1 MKHRA
6 NRVLFRKL
14 AGGFVALA
22 LVGFAPAASADVITG
37 LYSTGV
43 DSSGVTTTTDAPDLH
58 WKLNG
63 GNAYTGAV
71 SGMWPIG
78 VWAPNTST
86 SQWITPS
93 ANAAQSYNM
102 GSNGYYHYSLDFDIL
117 STQNPLTA
125 SFLGQFTV
133 DDRVTQI
140 KLNGTILFSESEGSD
155 SVWTDFSATS
165 GFVSGLNVLTFTVEN
180 IGLDGSN
187 PTGLDVDFLSSNVS
201 AVPEP
206 ATWLMMILGFAGF
219 GFLGYHRRTK
229 AVVAA

>member
-1 MKHRA
+1 M
-6 NRVLFRKL
+6 FRKL

-22 LVGFAPAASADVITG
+22 LVGFAPAANADVITG

-93 ANAAQSYNM
+93 TNAAQFYNM
-102 GSNGYYHYSLDFDIL
+102 GSNGYYH
-117 STQNPLTA
+117 
-125 SFLGQFTV
+125 
-133 DDRVTQI
+133 
-140 KLNGTILFSESEGSD
+140 
-155 SVWTDFSATS
+155 
-165 GFVSGLNVLTFTVEN
+165 
-180 IGLDGSN
+180 
-187 PTGLDVDFLSSNVS
+187 
-201 AVPEP
+201 
-206 ATWLMMILGFAGF
+206 
-219 GFLGYHRRTK
+219 
-229 AVVAA
+229 